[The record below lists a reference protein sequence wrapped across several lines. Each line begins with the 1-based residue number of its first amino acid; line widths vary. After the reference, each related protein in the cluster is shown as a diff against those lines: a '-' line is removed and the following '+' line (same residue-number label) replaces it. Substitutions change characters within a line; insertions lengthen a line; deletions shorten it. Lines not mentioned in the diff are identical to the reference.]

1 MFNNLVSISFS
12 CHNSCSI
19 TLYQSAFYVIIHVQ
33 LKEKCKWFVFKA
45 CAAAA
50 CSFVREYNGRDALPL
65 LNVLSDNLIFLIKKK
80 HWMTTTFYG
89 LVISLQW

>member
-1 MFNNLVSISFS
+1 M
-12 CHNSCSI
+12 
-19 TLYQSAFYVIIHVQ
+19 
-33 LKEKCKWFVFKA
+33 KKKWLTSKA

-50 CSFVREYNGRDALPL
+50 CSFVLEHNGRDALPL

-80 HWMTTTFYG
+80 HWMTKTFYG